1 MKVRRK
7 CIVDRE
13 KSFRTKSLFYGILL
27 FSCFSPLMATNF
39 SSGFVMEQQKDLS
52 VKGKVVDLNN
62 EAIIGANVSVQGS
75 TIGTITDVNGAFSLQ
90 VPRNGKLVISYV
102 GYQTQV
108 IPVDGKTDFKIEL
121 EENSKQLQDVVVVG
135 YGIQK
140 KVNLTGS
147 VSQVTSEDLV
157 NRPVNT
163 VSQMLQGRMANVK
176 IAVNS
181 GAPGQGGSIS
191 IRGTG
196 SVNSS
201 SPLVLVDGV
210 PGDLNRLNPNDIQS
224 ISVLKDAASAAIYGA
239 RGAFGVVLVT
249 TKEAKPGKTTI
260 NYDGYF
266 AFSKPTVS
274 TDFLTTGYDYLM
286 VNDVAF
292 KAATGKTYS
301 GYSEE
306 DMAELLAR
314 RNDKTEHPDR
324 PWVVEAPYKGKNIYN
339 YYGNWD
345 WWDFLYNESMPSQS
359 HSISLSG
366 GTEKVNYS
374 ISGSYYQK
382 DGMLKKNTENYQS
395 FTINTKINAQLNSW
409 LRVTNNI
416 QYFDKKFTYPGME
429 GETNENWA
437 NVNVHALPCYAP
449 INPDG
454 TFSYNTMKN
463 NYSIGDGRIANLLSD
478 ISKGKKGV
486 HELRETLAL
495 EASVTKN
502 LKIKADYNFQFYM
515 ADDWY
520 RRGKEY
526 YSIEPGV
533 LQLIPNFNT
542 DYYKK
547 TVWYDPMHVVNAY
560 LAYDNTIGAHS
571 FGVTAG
577 VNYEDKKHH
586 RLMGQKY
593 DLVSETLNDLN
604 LGTGE
609 ALTTGDQYEY
619 ELFGAFFRA
628 NYNYKERYLLEV
640 NGRYDGTSRY
650 KPGHRYGFFPSVSA
664 GWRISEEK
672 WFENARTVVDN
683 LKLRASYGSL
693 GNQLSGSNYYPY
705 ISTMGITLSDWLID
719 GVKSYNLGLPAPV
732 AENLTWEKATTI
744 NFGADI
750 SLLGN
755 RLNLSGDYYIRNTT
769 DMLVAGLTLPGVF
782 GADSPKQNA
791 GDLRTQGFELVI
803 SWNDSFQ
810 LGGKPFYYG
819 ISGTLGDAVSKITK
833 YDANDKGLISDYYV
847 GKKLGEIWGYKT
859 AGLFR
864 SDEEATE
871 YNKVVN
877 QRYVNSRIYKAKGEW
892 GVPRGGDVKFL
903 DLDNDGKIHPKAST
917 LSDPGDR
924 TIIGNET
931 PRYNYSFDLNA
942 SWNGFDISAFFQG
955 VGSQDFYPGTNM
967 DRFWASF
974 SRPYYSFI
982 PKNFAADCWTEENP
996 NAYFP
1001 RVERGYTALDGNC
1014 QLSVANDRYLQNIG
1028 YLRLKNLMVGYTLPA
1043 NLTKKI
1049 MITKLRVY
1057 VSGEN
1062 LACWTP
1068 FRTDYIDPEQAA
1080 ALTTGRI
1087 YPLSR
1092 TLSFGV
1098 NVTL

>member
-13 KSFRTKSLFYGILL
+13 KSFRTKGLFYGVLL
-27 FSCFSPLMATNF
+27 FSCFSPLMATSF
-39 SSGFVMEQQKDLS
+39 PSGFVMEQQKDLS
-52 VKGKVVDLNN
+52 VKGKVVDQNN

-301 GYSEE
+301 GYSEA